1 MGINYEE
8 SCRQLVDYI
17 ELRITWVES
26 NYADIKTDKNKYY
39 LDRARNNWDNVDEDN
54 IKNLSDFKIYID
66 YILTK
71 MDK

>member
-1 MGINYEE
+1 MGINYDE

-39 LDRARNNWDNVDEDN
+39 LDRVWDTWDSVDESVVKDLVN
-54 IKNLSDFKIYID
+54 YKIYIN
-66 YILTK
+66 YILDK